1 MTVAHYVFAFIVH
14 QLGHRD
20 LKAVGQVDVK
30 KKPGSAS

>member
-14 QLGHRD
+14 QLGRRH